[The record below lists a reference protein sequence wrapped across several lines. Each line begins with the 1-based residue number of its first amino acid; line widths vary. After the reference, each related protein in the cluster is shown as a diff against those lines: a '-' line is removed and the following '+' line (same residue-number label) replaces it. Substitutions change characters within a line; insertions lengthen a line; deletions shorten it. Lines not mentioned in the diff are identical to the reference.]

1 MKNKYLNDYQGYIQ
15 DIIFIHINNE
25 IKIKK
30 RIEQE
35 LKNKIPWYIKI
46 INILG
51 CINYQEYIK
60 SRRDELQKIYI

>member
-46 INILG
+46 INILDYL
-51 CINYQEYIK
+51 IITF
-60 SRRDELQKIYI
+60 